1 MLQYSKNVRRKKY
14 SFFSWNWNWQ
24 YSLNSFLIISW
35 IPNQNWLRPFIWFDN
50 DWFLLSLLLNELN
63 SATTFTTKPT
73 HNRQQYFILYI
84 DLSPPAKPM
93 TFLLWNPWKT
103 PHLRELIVLKANES
117 CLQLDIIK
125 VKPIHI
131 HAHSFNGMLGLQLP
145 WFIVPPSCDLPFP
158 PYHPQQPVFVSD
170 AVSSRMVFKLGWNF
184 VSWLIWLNHFLYSI
198 VS

>member
-1 MLQYSKNVRRKKY
+1 MLQYAKNVRRKKY

-24 YSLNSFLIISW
+24 YSLNSFLKISW

-93 TFLLWNPWKT
+93 TFLTVEPMENSSSERTNSL
-103 PHLRELIVLKANES
+103 ES
-117 CLQLDIIK
+117 KRKLFATWYHQ
-125 VKPIHI
+125 
-131 HAHSFNGMLGLQLP
+131 SQTNTY
-145 WFIVPPSCDLPFP
+145 SCTF
-158 PYHPQQPVFVSD
+158 F
-170 AVSSRMVFKLGWNF
+170 
-184 VSWLIWLNHFLYSI
+184 
-198 VS
+198 